1 MPVQFWLSDDNR
13 PCVFCGHVSPKGV
26 VTQVGEHRFFTCA
39 ECLEVVILGFLGE
52 GIQKLT
58 PSKDEPLHCVCCWR
72 RSKVGFNVERN
83 GNWSFTCENCATDVL
98 PPLLAGWRDLSSSTW
113 VMHPQRPNAQLELAI
128 VPPSDI
134 KPKELLSIIAF
145 LKVLKK
151 RISVQARLL
160 SQKSQL
166 GRRKAIELL
175 NEGDYNNSR
184 LQMKNCLQ
192 KQAWR
197 RNIEDSQLE
206 LEGMQSELEQTK
218 DMKDVAS
225 ILANIARTIQS
236 LSQTVSAPE
245 ITKIIDVFRRRF
257 SDWGLFP

>member
-1 MPVQFWLSDDNR
+1 MPVQFSLSDDDR
-13 PCVFCGHVSPKGV
+13 PCVFCGHVSAKGV
-26 VTQVGEHRFFTCA
+26 VTQVGEHRFFACV
-39 ECLEVVILGFLGE
+39 ECLEAVIPGFLGE
-52 GIQKLT
+52 GIQELK
-58 PSKDEPLHCVCCWR
+58 PSKEESLHCVCCWR
-72 RSKVGFNVERN
+72 MSKVGFKVERN

-98 PPLLAGWRDLSSSTW
+98 PPLLAGWRGLSGSTW
-113 VMHPQRPNAQLELAI
+113 VMHPRRPNAQLELAP
-128 VPPSDI
+128 VPPRGI
-134 KPKELLSIIAF
+134 KPKELPSIIVF
-145 LKVLKK
+145 IKILKK

-160 SQKSQL
+160 DQKSQL
-166 GRRKAIELL
+166 ARRKAIELL
-175 NEGDYNNSR
+175 NSGDSNNAR